1 MIPTLQ
7 EACTFAHDNKVALDL
22 ELKEE
27 GNEEEIVRTALSS
40 VSPERLLFTSFNR
53 HSIRT
58 IKETCWLVSTGL
70 LLGRTGWR
78 AIIADHLAAKRA
90 RTIGA
95 DVLLPHLDL
104 LRFGLV
110 QHLKA
115 TAIPII
121 VWTVNDN
128 GALEELIHDPHIA
141 GVITDNTEL
150 AKKVVASA
158 STQTASSAS

>member
-70 LLGRTGWR
+70 LLGRTG
-78 AIIADHLAAKRA
+78 
-90 RTIGA
+90 
-95 DVLLPHLDL
+95 
-104 LRFGLV
+104 
-110 QHLKA
+110 
-115 TAIPII
+115 
-121 VWTVNDN
+121 
-128 GALEELIHDPHIA
+128 
-141 GVITDNTEL
+141 
-150 AKKVVASA
+150 
-158 STQTASSAS
+158 